1 MTDTTMTESNAA
13 RSGTMNFEQRLERLK
28 AIVARLEDAGLP
40 LEEGVALY
48 KEGLA
53 LAKACAGQLAAAR
66 HEITVAGEGLVTAF
80 DPDMTGP
87 GRAENEFED
96 EDEGEGQRHDD

>member
-1 MTDTTMTESNAA
+1 MTDTPAPRGNA
-13 RSGTMNFEQRLERLK
+13 MNFEQRLERLK

-53 LAKACAGQLAAAR
+53 LAKACADQLQAAR

-87 GRAENEFED
+87 AATG
-96 EDEGEGQRHDD
+96 GDDGDDH